1 MSQEKATERASLF
14 DALSL
19 ETDAGQQTIREQL
32 ERLLA
37 NAHFISSKRCSN
49 LLRFLVESTLNG
61 RTERLR
67 ERELGIDVFGR
78 SEGYDAQKDPVVRM
92 AAGDIRKRIAQYYHE
107 AGHDNEI
114 RIDLPS
120 GTFVPKFSLLR
131 ANESAATSR
140 RVSLGYWWK
149 TLALAGVLI
158 AIAAGAILL
167 RPPALPSPLELFWNP
182 LVDSSNTVVIC
193 VGPADKMRLP
203 VLEAP
208 AAARAVEAMLSTGP
222 TVKDLLSI
230 QDMGLKDA
238 AVMARVAVLISR
250 RGRSY
255 RIQTDDATT
264 LADLRAYP
272 SVLIGA
278 FNNAWTLRST
288 RQLRFT
294 FDVDIATSRWWIRD
308 RQNPTRK
315 DWEVDIRMPYP
326 DVTEDYAVVGRFL
339 NPGTERMTVI
349 AAGIGQTGTMAAGEF
364 LTSERYMKDLAATA
378 PANWEHKNFE
388 AVIAARAVNG
398 SSGPPRVLA
407 TSFW

>member
-1 MSQEKATERASLF
+1 
-14 DALSL
+14 
-19 ETDAGQQTIREQL
+19 
-32 ERLLA
+32 
-37 NAHFISSKRCSN
+37 
-49 LLRFLVESTLNG
+49 
-61 RTERLR
+61 
-67 ERELGIDVFGR
+67 
-78 SEGYDAQKDPVVRM
+78 
-92 AAGDIRKRIAQYYHE
+92 
-107 AGHDNEI
+107 
-114 RIDLPS
+114 
-120 GTFVPKFSLLR
+120 
-131 ANESAATSR
+131 
-140 RVSLGYWWK
+140 
-149 TLALAGVLI
+149 
-158 AIAAGAILL
+158 
-167 RPPALPSPLELFWNP
+167 
-182 LVDSSNTVVIC
+182 
-193 VGPADKMRLP
+193 
-203 VLEAP
+203 
-208 AAARAVEAMLSTGP
+208 
-222 TVKDLLSI
+222 
-230 QDMGLKDA
+230 
-238 AVMARVAVLISR
+238 MARVAVLISR

-288 RQLRFT
+288 RPLRFT

-315 DWEVDIRMPYP
+315 DWEVDIRMPFP
-326 DVTEDYAVVGRFL
+326 DVTEDYAVVGRFM
-339 NPGTERMTVI
+339 NPGTERMTVV